1 MSLYS
6 QEEEQEVQVFYL
18 YFEDCFSKKRLWKI
32 LFSIAGYI
40 QSNT

>member
-18 YFEDCFSKKRLWKI
+18 YFEDCFSKKTRLCQK
-32 LFSIAGYI
+32 
-40 QSNT
+40 QMTP